1 MPRSKKQ
8 EEKPSTLTVQISTG
22 TILRVFAI
30 VGAIVFIYFLRD
42 IVAIVLAAMLLS
54 ALIDPFADKLEKY
67 RIPRGLSVGIVY
79 SVLILILTFV
89 SLLVIPPML
98 TQSRQ
103 LLENYA
109 PYLQEITGNQAV
121 VATLLSGDLF
131 TQDVQGI
138 LQTIREAGFEDS
150 IPTILTFLTSTFG
163 ALITVFL
170 VFILAFYFVM
180 EEDLLKR
187 GVFVWIMPEK
197 YKDFVSEVAPK
208 IRKKIGEWV
217 RGQLLLMFAVGLL
230 TYIVLTLLNVPFA
243 LVLAIMAAVL
253 EIIPYLG
260 PMLSA
265 IPAIIIAFSASPI
278 QGLLV
283 AILYFVIQQIEGDIL
298 TPKIMQKVAGLNP
311 IVSIL
316 SILIGYQLAGVAGA
330 LLAVPFAMVV
340 GVFLT
345 EWFVAIED

>member
-22 TILRVFAI
+22 TIVRVFAI

-54 ALIDPFADKLEKY
+54 ALIDPFADKLQKY

-121 VATLLSGDLF
+121 VVTLLNGDLF

-187 GVFVWIMPEK
+187 GVFVWLMPEK

>member
-8 EEKPSTLTVQISTG
+8 EEKPTTLTVQISTG

-30 VGAIVFIYFLRD
+30 VGSIAFIYFLRD

-79 SVLILILTFV
+79 SVLILVLTFV

-103 LLENYA
+103 LLESYA
-109 PYLQEITGNQAV
+109 PYIQEITGNQMIV
-121 VATLLSGDLF
+121 TTLLSGDLYS
-131 TQDVQGI
+131 QDVQGI
-138 LQTIREAGFEDS
+138 LQTVREAGFEDS
-150 IPTILTFLTSTFG
+150 LPTILTFLTSTFG
-163 ALITVFL
+163 ALVTIFL

-187 GVFVWIMPEK
+187 GVFVWIMPQK
-197 YKDFVSEVAPK
+197 YKDFVSDVAPK

-217 RGQLLLMFAVGLL
+217 RGQLLLMFAVGSL
-230 TYIVLTLLNVPFA
+230 TYIVLTLLDVPFA
-243 LVLAIMAAVL
+243 LVLAIMAGVL

-345 EWFVAIED
+345 EWFTVIEE